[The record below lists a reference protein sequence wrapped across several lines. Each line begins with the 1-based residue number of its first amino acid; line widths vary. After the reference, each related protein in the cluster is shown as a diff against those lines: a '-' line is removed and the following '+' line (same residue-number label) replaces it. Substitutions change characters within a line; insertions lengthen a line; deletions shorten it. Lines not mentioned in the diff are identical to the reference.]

1 MTETGKSDIGYIF
14 PGGKMGVT
22 NEGGL
27 ALRLTNK
34 TGGASIKGYLA
45 QAAEANDDAFI
56 LSADDIP
63 DNIGV
68 IYEAGIADGAEC
80 WIVVNGIVEVYFEA
94 AVTHGDF
101 VRSQV
106 NADGGTVGVAVAE
119 AEPTSPFA
127 TDKHF
132 QEIGHLIQS
141 TGGAGLARCIVH
153 LN

>member
-1 MTETGKSDIGYIF
+1 MPETGKSDIGYIF
-14 PGGKMGVT
+14 PGGKMAIT

-27 ALRLTNK
+27 AIRLTNK
-34 TGGASIKGYLA
+34 TGAPSIKGYLA
-45 QAAEANDDAFI
+45 HASEAVDDAFD
-56 LSADDIP
+56 LTPDDVP
-63 DNIGV
+63 DNIGI

-80 WIVVNGIVEVYFEA
+80 WIVKNGIVEVYFEG

-119 AEPTSPFA
+119 NEPTSPFA

-141 TGGAGLARCIVH
+141 TGGAGLARCVIH